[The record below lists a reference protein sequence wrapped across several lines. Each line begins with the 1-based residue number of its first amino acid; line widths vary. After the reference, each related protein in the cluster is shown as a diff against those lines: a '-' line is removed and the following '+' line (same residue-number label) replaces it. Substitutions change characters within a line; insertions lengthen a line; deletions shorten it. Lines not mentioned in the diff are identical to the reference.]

1 MVQRNRQQS
10 VSSPQR
16 VLIISDD
23 NEEDEVEVE
32 VDEVDE
38 DN

>member
-1 MVQRNRQQS
+1 MVQMNRQQS
-10 VSSPQR
+10 VSSPQG

-32 VDEVDE
+32 DDEVDE